1 MICSR
6 CGSEVSA
13 AQSRCPRCSAPVGP
27 TVAAGVLTPP
37 VSFAGDDDATSL
49 GVNPTPPPAGTNSPV
64 SRTANSVHGS
74 GTADDAHTVVATP
87 QSIPGVLTVGLA
99 FGSRYHITRAL
110 GVGGMGAVYQAW
122 DAELGITVALKVI
135 RPDVMADPV
144 AAAEVERRFKRELLL
159 ARQVTH
165 KNVVRIHDLGEIQ
178 GIKYITM
185 SYVDG
190 SDLSTIM
197 MRDGRLPVS
206 MVLRIA
212 RQVVAGLAEAHKAGV
227 VHRDLKPPNIMID
240 KDGTAVIMDFG
251 IARSSGPRKPA
262 PAPEVASLPT
272 GVRQTAVTADA
283 TRYGAIVGTLA
294 YMAPEQARGL
304 DVDQRADIYA
314 FGLILYDM
322 LAGRDWRAQHAENS
336 IAELNARIV
345 QQPAPIKTLR
355 PDVPE
360 AIDRL
365 ISRCLESDPGK
376 RYQTTDE
383 LAGEFDRLD
392 ENGVPIRVKRVVGL
406 RLAAAVAV
414 GLVAVAIG
422 AWWYARTLTPPPPS
436 AAHDPVS
443 VVIADFQNNTGDPA
457 FDRTLE
463 PMLKRALEAAG
474 FISAFDRNA
483 ITRTLGTKPPE
494 TLDDAAA
501 RALAVKEGLGV
512 VMGGSIDRQGSGYVV
527 SVKAA
532 QTVTGK
538 VVANATERASNKDQ
552 VLAAAAGLATAVRT
566 GLGDQPSES
575 SKIFAMTSLSTTS
588 LDVVREYA
596 AAQEASSN
604 NRFDEA
610 IQHAAK
616 SVALDPKFGIGYQV
630 LAFSSRNIGKVQDAE
645 KYIREALKYLDGMTE
660 RERFSTRGMF
670 YRITGDYQQCVKEYG
685 ELISRY
691 AADVVGHNQRALC
704 QSQLRDMKGAM
715 DEMRHVVGMLPNRVL
730 FRDNLSLY
738 ANYASDFETAEK
750 EIRAIAEP
758 ARTTDAYAGLALAFA
773 QLGQG
778 KARDASDT
786 YTQLS
791 SVNTLGASMAD
802 SGLGDVAAYEGRF
815 SDAARLLEAGA
826 AADMAANNADRAA
839 AKWAAI
845 ANARMAQGEKRLAV
859 AAADKALSFS
869 KAVKIRFLAA
879 RAFIEAGEPA
889 KAATLGRGLSEELQA
904 EPQTYGK
911 ILDGE
916 RALIGGDARQA
927 IKVMLEANAL
937 VDTWIGHFDLGRA
950 YLAAGQF
957 TQADSEF
964 DRCLK
969 RRGEALALF
978 LDEEPTYAF
987 FPPVYY
993 NQGRVREGLQN
1004 AGAADSYRKYLEIR
1018 GQSKEDPLLAD
1029 VRRRA
1034 GL

>member
-1 MICSR
+1 MICPR
-6 CGSEVSA
+6 CGGEASA
-13 AQSRCPRCSAPVGP
+13 ALSRCPQCSAPLASNVI
-27 TVAAGVLTPP
+27 TGVLTPP
-37 VSFAGDDDATSL
+37 VPLAGDEAPTL
-49 GVNPTPPPAGTNSPV
+49 AGINRAPTTPPIDPPHTNRSVTPAS
-64 SRTANSVHGS
+64 
-74 GTADDAHTVVATP
+74 DDPHDAGTVVATP
-87 QSIPGVLTVGLA
+87 RIIPGVLNVGQM
-99 FGSRYHITRAL
+99 FGSRYHIIRAL

-122 DAELGITVALKVI
+122 DAELGITVAIKVI

-144 AAAEVERRFKRELLL
+144 TAAEVERRFKRELLL

-165 KNVVRIHDLGEIQ
+165 KNVVRIHDLGEIE

-197 MRDGRLPVS
+197 MREGRLPVAT
-206 MVLRIA
+206 VLRIA
-212 RQVVAGLAEAHKAGV
+212 RQVVAGLVEAHKAGV

-240 KDGTAVIMDFG
+240 KDGNAVIMDFG
-251 IARSSGPRKPA
+251 IARSAGQRKVA
-262 PAPEVASLPT
+262 PAPEVAGLPT

-283 TRYGAIVGTLA
+283 THYGVIVGTLA
-294 YMAPEQARGL
+294 YMAPEQAKGL

-314 FGLILYDM
+314 MGLILFDM

-345 QQPAPIKTLR
+345 QPPPPVKTLR
-355 PDVPE
+355 TEVPE
-360 AIDRL
+360 PVAQL
-365 ISRCLESDPGK
+365 VSRCIEPDPSK
-376 RYQTTDE
+376 RYQTTEQLAAE
-383 LAGEFDRLD
+383 LERFD
-392 ENGVPIRVKRVVGL
+392 ENGLPIRVKRVVGL

-414 GLVAVAIG
+414 VLVAVAIG
-422 AWWYARTLTPPPPS
+422 AWWYARTLTPAAPPAP
-436 AAHDPVS
+436 HDPVS
-443 VVIADFQNNTGDPA
+443 VVIADFQNNTGDPT

-463 PMLKRALEAAG
+463 PMLKRALEGAG

-483 ITRTLGTKPPE
+483 ITRTFGTRPPE

-512 VMGGSIDRQGSGYVV
+512 VMGGSIDRQGSGYAV
-527 SVKAA
+527 SVKAT

-552 VLAAAAGLATAVRT
+552 VLAAAAGLAAEVRT

-575 SKIFAMTSLSTTS
+575 SKLFAMTSLSTTS
-588 LDVVREYA
+588 FDVVREYA

-604 NRFDEA
+604 NKFDEA

-616 SVALDPKFGIGYQV
+616 SVALDPKFGVGYQV
-630 LAFSSRNIGKVQDAE
+630 LAFSSRNVGKVQDAE

-660 RERFSTRGMF
+660 RERFSTRGFF
-670 YRITGDYQQCVKEYG
+670 YRITLDYPQCVKEYG

-704 QSQLRDMKGAM
+704 LSQLRDLRGAAS
-715 DEMRHVVGMLPNRVL
+715 EMQQVVAMLPNRVL
-730 FRDNLSLY
+730 FRDNLALY
-738 ANYASDFETAEK
+738 SNYASDFETAER
-750 EIRAIAEP
+750 EVRAIAETVR
-758 ARTTDAYAGLALAFA
+758 ASDAYAGLALALA
-773 QLGQG
+773 QSGQG
-778 KARDASDT
+778 RTREAAET

-791 SVNTLGASMAD
+791 SVNNLGSSMSD
-802 SGLGDVAAYEGRF
+802 SGLGDLAAYEGRF
-815 SDAARLLEAGA
+815 SDAARILEAGA
-826 AADMAANNADRAA
+826 AADVAANNADRAA

-845 ANARMAQGEKRLAV
+845 ASARMAQKQKVPAV
-859 AAADKALSFS
+859 AAADKALSLS

-879 RAFIEAGEPA
+879 RVFVEAGESA
-889 KAATLGRGLSEELQA
+889 KAAPLIKGLSSELQA
-904 EPQTYGK
+904 EPQAYAK
-911 ILDGE
+911 ILEGE
-916 RALIGGDARQA
+916 TALAAGDSRQA
-927 IKVMLEANAL
+927 IKVMLEANTL
-937 VDTWIGHFDLGRA
+937 LDTWIGHYDLGRA
-950 YLAAGQF
+950 YLDATQF
-957 TQADSEF
+957 AQADSEF

-987 FPPVYY
+987 FPTVYY
-993 NQGRVREGLQN
+993 YQGRVREGLQN
-1004 AGAADSYRKYLEIR
+1004 AGAVDAYRKYIDVR
-1018 GQSKEDPLLAD
+1018 GQSKEDPLLPD

>member
-1 MICSR
+1 MTCPR
-6 CGSEVSA
+6 CGSDVSA
-13 AQSRCPRCSAPVGP
+13 ALSRCPQCLTPLGASVV
-27 TVAAGVLTPP
+27 TGVLTPP
-37 VSFAGDDDATSL
+37 VPFEGDNEATSVAL
-49 GVNPTPPPAGTNSPV
+49 DSASPSAGTPPPNPHEAS
-64 SRTANSVHGS
+64 
-74 GTADDAHTVVATP
+74 TVVSLPRTT
-87 QSIPGVLTVGLA
+87 PGVLTVGQA
-99 FGSRYHITRAL
+99 FGSRYHIIRSL
-110 GVGGMGAVYQAW
+110 GVGGMGAVYQGW

-135 RPDVMADPV
+135 RPDVMADPA
-144 AAAEVERRFKRELLL
+144 AAAEVERRFKRELVL

-197 MRDGRLPVS
+197 MREGPLAVAT
-206 MVLRIA
+206 VLRIA
-212 RQVVAGLAEAHKAGV
+212 RQVVGGLVEAHKAGV
-227 VHRDLKPPNIMID
+227 VHRDLKPPNIMIA
-240 KDGTAVIMDFG
+240 KDGNAVIMDFG
-251 IARSSGPRKPA
+251 IARSAGQPGAA

-294 YMAPEQARGL
+294 FMAPEQAKGL
-304 DVDQRADIYA
+304 EVDQRADIYA

-345 QQPAPIKTLR
+345 QAPAAIKTIR
-355 PDVPE
+355 ADVPE
-360 AIDRL
+360 AVAQL
-365 ISRCLESDPGK
+365 VARCIEPDPAK
-376 RYQTTDE
+376 RYQTTEE
-383 LAGEFDRLD
+383 LSAELERLD
-392 ENGVPIRVKRVVGL
+392 EQGVPIRVKRVVGL
-406 RLAAAVAV
+406 RLAAAVAIVLV
-414 GLVAVAIG
+414 GVAAG
-422 AWWYARTLTPPPPS
+422 AWWYARTLTPPAQP

-443 VVIADFQNNTGDPA
+443 VVIADFQNKTGDPA

-463 PMLKRALEAAG
+463 PMVKRALEDAG
-474 FISAFDRNA
+474 FISAYDRNT
-483 ITRTLGTKPPE
+483 ITRNLGVRPPDS
-494 TLDDAAA
+494 LDDTSA
-501 RALAVKEGLGV
+501 RELAVKQGLGV
-512 VMGGSIDRQGSGYVV
+512 VMTGSIEPQGSAYAV
-527 SVKAA
+527 SVKAM

-538 VVANATERASNKDQ
+538 VIVNTSERAASKDQ
-552 VLAAAAGLATAVRT
+552 VLAAATRLVTAVRT

-575 SKIFAMTSLSTTS
+575 SKIFAMTTLSTTS

-604 NRFDEA
+604 NKFDEA

-630 LAFSSRNIGKVQDAE
+630 LAFSSRNVGKVQDAE

-704 QSQLRDMKGAM
+704 QSQLRDMKGAV
-715 DEMRHVVGMLPNRVL
+715 DEMRHVVDMLPNRVL
-730 FRDNLSLY
+730 FRDNLALY

-750 EIRAIAEP
+750 AIRAIAEP
-758 ARTTDAYAGLALAFA
+758 ARTSDAYAGLALAFA
-773 QLGQG
+773 QLGQE
-778 KARDASDT
+778 KASDARDT
-786 YTQLS
+786 YTQLAT
-791 SVNTLGASMAD
+791 VNTLGASMSD
-802 SGLGDVAAYEGRF
+802 SGLGDLASYEGKF
-815 SDAARLLEAGA
+815 GDGARILEAGA
-826 AADMAANNADRAA
+826 AADVAANNADRAA

-845 ANARMAQGEKRLAV
+845 AFGRSARQQKATAI
-859 AAADKALSFS
+859 AAADKALSLS
-869 KAVKIRFLAA
+869 TAVKIRFLTG
-879 RAFIEAGEPA
+879 RVFVEAGESA
-889 KAATLGRGLSEELQA
+889 KAAPLIKGLASELQA
-904 EPQTYGK
+904 EPQTYAK

-916 RALIGGDARQA
+916 RSLAGGDPRQA
-927 IKVMLEANAL
+927 IKSILEANTL

-950 YLAAGQF
+950 YLETGQF
-957 TQADSEF
+957 AQADSEF

-987 FPPVYY
+987 FPAVYY
-993 NQGRVREGLQN
+993 YQGRVREGLQN

-1018 GQSKEDPLLAD
+1018 GQSKEDPLLPD
-1029 VRRRA
+1029 VRRRV
-1034 GL
+1034 GI